1 MKVIRPLLVS
11 GLLITG
17 LYGCTQDKNPFVFI
31 ENSEGIELT
40 ENGKPVFFYQRKPKS
55 PDGRFVCNNYLH
67 PVYNL
72 DGDTLTGEFPED
84 HIHHRGI
91 FWAWHQLFSDSLN
104 LGDGWIMERI
114 SFDVFQ
120 MRTSAKSQSA
130 LLEVDVNWESSA
142 LGNGK
147 PFVIEH
153 STIEVHPL
161 NEGLRCINFTISLQ
175 ALIPGVSIGGS
186 DDEKGYGGFSIR
198 MKMPSDLTFTSK
210 NGPVSPQNLQITAGP
225 WMDFSGTFGE
235 SGNKSGIIL
244 LCHPTTPNYPPPWIL
259 RQTGSMQ
266 NVVFPGRQ
274 RIELRTDEP
283 VVLKYRLVLHR
294 GDATGLDFAKMQA
307 DYEALSH

>member
-1 MKVIRPLLVS
+1 MKFIRPLLAS
-11 GLLITG
+11 GLLVFG
-17 LYGCTQDKNPFVFI
+17 FSGFAQEKKNFVFT
-31 ENSEGIELT
+31 ESKEGTELS
-40 ENGKPVFFYQRKPKS
+40 ENGKPVFFYQREPKS

-72 DGDTLTGEFPED
+72 DGDTLTEEFPED

-91 FWAWHQLFSDSLN
+91 FWAWHQLFAGNQN

-120 MRTSAKSQSA
+120 MQTSSKSHSA

-142 LGNGK
+142 LGSGK
-147 PFVIEH
+147 PFITEH
-153 STIEVHPL
+153 SAIEVHSV
-161 NEGLRCINFTISLQ
+161 NDGLRCIDFTISLR

-198 MKMPSDLTFTSK
+198 MKMPDNLTFTSDQ
-210 NGPVSPQNLQITAGP
+210 GPVTPENLQVTAGP

-266 NVVFPGRQ
+266 NVVFRK
-274 RIELRTDEP
+274 TMD
-283 VVLKYRLVLHR
+283 
-294 GDATGLDFAKMQA
+294 
-307 DYEALSH
+307 